1 MIKILTDKKQNEII
15 DNAVIIYDKLFKT
28 AMECDMR
35 SSYNDSIITLLP
47 DFISAFNDCFS
58 PENRIRLY
66 TELLMRNGNY
76 DK

>member
-15 DNAVIIYDKLFKT
+15 DDAVIIYEKLFKT

-35 SSYNDSIITLLP
+35 SSYNESIITLLP
-47 DFISAFNDCFS
+47 DFISVFDKCFS
-58 PENRIRLY
+58 PDNRLRLY
-66 TELLMRNGNY
+66 TELLTRSGNY